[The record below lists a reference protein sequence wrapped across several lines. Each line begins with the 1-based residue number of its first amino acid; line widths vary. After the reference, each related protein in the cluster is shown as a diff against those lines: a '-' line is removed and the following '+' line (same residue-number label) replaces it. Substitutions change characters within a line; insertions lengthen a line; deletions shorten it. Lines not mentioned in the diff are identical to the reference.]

1 MQHGQ
6 GVALLRLRLRL
17 RLKLKSLARIE
28 RLYDRYLVIT
38 PTSGERLYGGEYE
51 LREEEHV
58 PGHVG
63 LQAWARRVAGLGHI
77 RLQAGVAGR
86 RE

>member
-17 RLKLKSLARIE
+17 RVKLKRLARIE

-38 PTSGERLYGGEYE
+38 PSGERLYGGEYE

-63 LQAWARRVAGLGHI
+63 LQAWAHRVAGCELK
-77 RLQAGVAGR
+77 VAD
-86 RE
+86 